1 MLYRKIASKIE
12 SFLKSEKKRMLV
24 VSGARQVGKSYI
36 IREVGMRLY
45 SNFIEVNMEEDKQ
58 SNRLFENARTVEDFM
73 IALST
78 IAGAKMKDS
87 EKTLV
92 FIDEIQAYSHLLTL
106 AKFLVEDGRFT
117 YIASGSQLG
126 IALKTTQSIPI
137 GSIELLSMYPL
148 DFEEFLIAN
157 GVGELLINEMRRKF
171 EAKEALNES
180 LHMKVMDYFRKYL
193 LVGGMPS
200 AVNTYLSEHNMVS
213 VRNIHRDI
221 SLLYKNDAAKYESES
236 LRKLKIQRIY
246 DMVPSNLE
254 KVKKRI
260 VAKDI
265 ELKKG
270 KRMADYQDEFEYLI
284 SSGITLEVQA
294 ISKPSYPLVEN
305 SGKNLLKLYMSDIG
319 LLTGILYH
327 NDVLP
332 IMNDKCGVNLGSV
345 YENVVAQELKA
356 HGFKLY
362 YYDNKKNGEVDFL
375 IDSVDLMSVLPIE
388 VKSGKDYY
396 IHTALNN
403 LLKVDEYKISNG
415 IVFSNEA
422 KVYNNGN
429 VIYMPIYYVMFLRS
443 SAFDNSEFVY
453 ILNSATL

>member
-171 EAKEALNES
+171 KAKEALNES

-327 NDVLP
+327 NDVQP

-375 IDSVDLMSVLPIE
+375 IDSVDLLSALPIE

-403 LLKVDEYKISNG
+403 LLKVDEYKITNG
-415 IVFSNEA
+415 IVFSNEE

-453 ILNSATL
+453 I

>member
-12 SFLKSEKKRMLV
+12 NFLKSGKKQMLV

-221 SLLYKNDAAKYESES
+221 NLLYKNDAAKYESES

-327 NDVLP
+327 NDVQP

-375 IDSVDLMSVLPIE
+375 IDSVDLLSVLPIE

-429 VIYMPIYYVMFLRS
+429 VIYMPIYFVMFLRS

-453 ILNSATL
+453 V

>member
-246 DMVPSNLE
+246 NMVPSNLE

-332 IMNDKCGVNLGSV
+332 IMNDKWGVNLGSV

-375 IDSVDLMSVLPIE
+375 IDSVDLLSVLPIE

-403 LLKVDEYKISNG
+403 LLKVDEYKITNG

-429 VIYMPIYYVMFLRS
+429 VIYMPIYFVMFLRS

-453 ILNSATL
+453 I

>member
-78 IAGAKMKDS
+78 IAGDTMKDS
-87 EKTLV
+87 ENTLV

-453 ILNSATL
+453 I

>member
-327 NDVLP
+327 NDVQP

-375 IDSVDLMSVLPIE
+375 IDSVDLMSALPIE

-453 ILNSATL
+453 I

>member
-106 AKFLVEDGRFT
+106 AKFLVDDGRFT

-453 ILNSATL
+453 I

>member
-254 KVKKRI
+254 KMKKRI

-403 LLKVDEYKISNG
+403 LLKVDEYKITNG
-415 IVFSNEA
+415 IVFSNEE

-453 ILNSATL
+453 I

>member
-221 SLLYKNDAAKYESES
+221 NLLYKNDAAKYESEL

-327 NDVLP
+327 NDVQP

-375 IDSVDLMSVLPIE
+375 IDSVDLMSALPIE

-415 IVFSNEA
+415 IVFSNEE

-453 ILNSATL
+453 I

>member
-126 IALKTTQSIPI
+126 ITLKTTQSIPI

-415 IVFSNEA
+415 IVFSNEE

-453 ILNSATL
+453 I

>member
-36 IREVGMRLY
+36 IREVGMKLY

-200 AVNTYLSEHNMVS
+200 AVKTYLSEHNMVS

-221 SLLYKNDAAKYESES
+221 NLLYKNDAAKYESES

-403 LLKVDEYKISNG
+403 LLKVDEYKITNG

-422 KVYNNGN
+422 KVYTNGN

-453 ILNSATL
+453 I

>member
-106 AKFLVEDGRFT
+106 AKFLLEDGRFI

-327 NDVLP
+327 NDVQP

-375 IDSVDLMSVLPIE
+375 IDSVDLLSALPIE

-403 LLKVDEYKISNG
+403 ILKVDEYKITNG

-453 ILNSATL
+453 I

>member
-58 SNRLFENARTVEDFM
+58 SNRLFENARIVEDFM

-375 IDSVDLMSVLPIE
+375 IDSVDLLSALPIE

-403 LLKVDEYKISNG
+403 LLKVDEYKITNG
-415 IVFSNEA
+415 IVFSNEE

-453 ILNSATL
+453 I

>member
-106 AKFLVEDGRFT
+106 VKFLVEDGRFT

-375 IDSVDLMSVLPIE
+375 IDSVDLLSALPIE

-453 ILNSATL
+453 I

>member
-200 AVNTYLSEHNMVS
+200 AVNIYLSEHNMVS

-415 IVFSNEA
+415 IVFSNEE

-429 VIYMPIYYVMFLRS
+429 VIYMPIYFVMFLRS

-453 ILNSATL
+453 I

>member
-327 NDVLP
+327 NDVQP

-403 LLKVDEYKISNG
+403 LLKVDEYKITNG
-415 IVFSNEA
+415 IVFSNEE

-443 SAFDNSEFVY
+443 SSFDNSEFVY
-453 ILNSATL
+453 I

>member
-12 SFLKSEKKRMLV
+12 SFLKLGKKRMLV

-221 SLLYKNDAAKYESES
+221 NLLYKNDAAKYESES

-327 NDVLP
+327 NDVQP

-375 IDSVDLMSVLPIE
+375 IDSVDLLSVLPIE

-403 LLKVDEYKISNG
+403 LLKVEEYKITNG

-429 VIYMPIYYVMFLRS
+429 VIYMPIYFVMFLRS

-453 ILNSATL
+453 I

>member
-375 IDSVDLMSVLPIE
+375 IDSVDLTSVLPIE

-415 IVFSNEA
+415 IVFSNEE

-453 ILNSATL
+453 I

>member
-375 IDSVDLMSVLPIE
+375 IDSVDLLSALPIE

-415 IVFSNEA
+415 IVFSNEE

-453 ILNSATL
+453 I

>member
-180 LHMKVMDYFRKYL
+180 LHMKVTDYFRKYL

-375 IDSVDLMSVLPIE
+375 IDSVDLMSALPIE

-415 IVFSNEA
+415 IVFSNEE

-453 ILNSATL
+453 I

>member
-362 YYDNKKNGEVDFL
+362 YSDNKKNGEVDFL

-415 IVFSNEA
+415 IVFSNEE

-453 ILNSATL
+453 I

>member
-1 MLYRKIASKIE
+1 MLYRKITSKIE

-221 SLLYKNDAAKYESES
+221 NLLYKNDAAKYESES

-375 IDSVDLMSVLPIE
+375 IDSVDLLSALPIE

-403 LLKVDEYKISNG
+403 LLKVDEYKITNG

-453 ILNSATL
+453 I

>member
-45 SNFIEVNMEEDKQ
+45 SDFIEVNMEEDKQ

-221 SLLYKNDAAKYESES
+221 SLLYKNDATKYESES

-375 IDSVDLMSVLPIE
+375 IDSVDLLSALPIE

-403 LLKVDEYKISNG
+403 ILKVDEYKITNG

-453 ILNSATL
+453 I

>member
-221 SLLYKNDAAKYESES
+221 NLLYKNDAAKYESEL

-375 IDSVDLMSVLPIE
+375 IDSVDLLSALPIE

-403 LLKVDEYKISNG
+403 LLKVDEYKITNG
-415 IVFSNEA
+415 IVFSNEE

-453 ILNSATL
+453 I

>member
-171 EAKEALNES
+171 ESKEALNES

-221 SLLYKNDAAKYESES
+221 NLLYKNDAAKYESES

-403 LLKVDEYKISNG
+403 ILKVDEYKITNG

-453 ILNSATL
+453 I

>member
-221 SLLYKNDAAKYESES
+221 NLLYKNDAAKYESES

-327 NDVLP
+327 NDVQP

-375 IDSVDLMSVLPIE
+375 IDSVDLLSALPIE

-403 LLKVDEYKISNG
+403 LLKVDEYKITNG

-453 ILNSATL
+453 I

>member
-221 SLLYKNDAAKYESES
+221 NLLYKNDAAKYESES

-284 SSGITLEVQA
+284 SSGITLEVQT

-375 IDSVDLMSVLPIE
+375 IDSVDLLSALPIE

-415 IVFSNEA
+415 IVFSNEE

-453 ILNSATL
+453 I

>member
-1 MLYRKIASKIE
+1 MLYRKIASEIE

-415 IVFSNEA
+415 IVFSNEE

-453 ILNSATL
+453 I

>member
-284 SSGITLEVQA
+284 SSGITLEVQT

-415 IVFSNEA
+415 IVFSNEE

-453 ILNSATL
+453 I

>member
-106 AKFLVEDGRFT
+106 AKFLVEDGRFI

-375 IDSVDLMSVLPIE
+375 IDSVDLLSALPIE

-403 LLKVDEYKISNG
+403 LLKVDEYKITNG
-415 IVFSNEA
+415 IVFSNEE

-453 ILNSATL
+453 I

>member
-221 SLLYKNDAAKYESES
+221 NLLYKNDAAKYESES

-294 ISKPSYPLVEN
+294 ISKPSYSLVEN

-375 IDSVDLMSVLPIE
+375 IDSVDLLSALPIE

-403 LLKVDEYKISNG
+403 LLKVDEYKITNG

-453 ILNSATL
+453 I

>member
-157 GVGELLINEMRRKF
+157 GVGELFINEMRRKF

-327 NDVLP
+327 NDVQP

-375 IDSVDLMSVLPIE
+375 IDSVDLLSALPIE

-415 IVFSNEA
+415 IVFSNEE

-453 ILNSATL
+453 I

>member
-45 SNFIEVNMEEDKQ
+45 SSFIEVNMEEDKQ
-58 SNRLFENARTVEDFM
+58 SNRLFEKARTVEDFM

-375 IDSVDLMSVLPIE
+375 IDSVDLMSALPIE

-403 LLKVDEYKISNG
+403 LLKVDEYKITNG

-453 ILNSATL
+453 I

>member
-78 IAGAKMKDS
+78 IAGDKMKDS
-87 EKTLV
+87 ENTLV

-180 LHMKVMDYFRKYL
+180 LHMKIMDYFRKYL

-403 LLKVDEYKISNG
+403 LLKVDEYKITNG

-453 ILNSATL
+453 I

>member
-236 LRKLKIQRIY
+236 LRKLNIQRIY

-375 IDSVDLMSVLPIE
+375 IDSVDLLSALPIE

-415 IVFSNEA
+415 IVFSNEE

-453 ILNSATL
+453 I

>member
-375 IDSVDLMSVLPIE
+375 IDSVDLMSALPIE

-403 LLKVDEYKISNG
+403 LLKVDEYKITSG
-415 IVFSNEA
+415 IVFSNEE

-453 ILNSATL
+453 I